1 MLKRGVPLLS
11 WKKQLYKEGVG
22 AEILKEEQKRITTK
36 LQAQLNLYIPN
47 RSPFAD
53 SAAEVVCETFWQ
65 SKLRV
70 SEELAEVAFLLLSLP
85 VSEAAV
91 ERTFSFQ
98 KFIQRPLRSRL
109 SDAVVQATLFVRFNF
124 VMFGEKKFL
133 PAFFQPT
140 GQADFL
146 A

>member
-1 MLKRGVPLLS
+1 M
-11 WKKQLYKEGVG
+11 
-22 AEILKEEQKRITTK
+22 
-36 LQAQLNLYIPN
+36 
-47 RSPFAD
+47 
-53 SAAEVVCETFWQ
+53 
-65 SKLRV
+65 
-70 SEELAEVAFLLLSLP
+70 AEVALFLLSLP